1 MKKLLFITFLL
12 ASMGTTAQEAT
23 NSTTQEVTDTI
34 AQEANISIPDWFK
47 NPPTSF
53 RKFYGAGEGISMY
66 LDIAEKKAMMS
77 ANLQLAEQVR
87 PPKVKEIKSTTKR
100 VDGSDDESIIHRTIV
115 EAKLKG
121 VTVINKSVV
130 QRGNK
135 YIVYV
140 LVEMKK

>member
-1 MKKLLFITFLL
+1 MKKLIFITFLL
-12 ASMGTTAQEAT
+12 ASMSTTAQEAT

-34 AQEANISIPDWFK
+34 TQEVNSSIPDWFN
-47 NPPTSF
+47 NPPTSS
-53 RKFYGAGEGISMY
+53 RKFYGVGEGISMY

-100 VDGSDDESIIHRTIV
+100 VDGSDEEATIHRTIV

-121 VTVINKSVV
+121 VTIINKSVV
-130 QRGNK
+130 QKGDK